1 MCLAHDQLML
11 CSCYELSCQETN
23 YINNCT
29 NYVFIYQHVFV
40 FSFKRFKVSLFCYK
54 HFQVPQFPFF
64 QNPNW
69 R

>member
-29 NYVFIYQHVFV
+29 NYVFICQNVFV
-40 FSFKRFKVSLFCYK
+40 PNFKSLRFLYFVTSIFKYLSFLFSKS
-54 HFQVPQFPFF
+54 
-64 QNPNW
+64 
-69 R
+69 